1 MGTHPIFESDF
12 DCLTEKMLSSRLVT
26 RSSARRATFQ
36 KTPGT
41 LMTPPRFADTMQ
53 VNNGTVMM
61 ISGTF
66 GLGAAIIAYLEM
78 GAAKQYIKVVDAL
91 DLKYAKLEDVDTVLR
106 TKILAARL
114 AAAGDD
120 DEDDE

>member
-12 DCLTEKMLSSRLVT
+12 DCLTDICIVSPPALSV
-26 RSSARRATFQ
+26 RASTFQ

-41 LMTPPRFADTMQ
+41 LMTPPRFVDTMQ
-53 VNNGTVMM
+53 VNNGTVA
-61 ISGTF
+61 
-66 GLGAAIIAYLEM
+66 LGAGFFLLMSACVAYNEM

-106 TKILAARL
+106 TKILAARM
-114 AAAGDD
+114 AAAAEDE